1 MGLIFPN
8 NNNMYKQ
15 KLPRRIL
22 PLDMPQSG
30 VITVVYHPSVKMQ
43 TTYTISTDDGRAC
56 INGWDN
62 FVHEVRKVL
71 VIGQKVLM
79 LLFTGDHGLYLFVC
93 HIPMIKDE

>member
-1 MGLIFPN
+1 MGLIFSN
-8 NNNMYKQ
+8 NNSMYKQ

-22 PLDMPQSG
+22 PLDMPQFG
-30 VITVVYHPSVKMQ
+30 VIAIVYHPSVKMQ

-79 LLFTGDHGLYLFVC
+79 LLFTGDYGLYLFIR

>member
-1 MGLIFPN
+1 
-8 NNNMYKQ
+8 MYKQ

-30 VITVVYHPSVKMQ
+30 AITVVYHPSVQMN
-43 TTYTISTDDGRAC
+43 TTYTISADDGRAC

-62 FVHEVRKVL
+62 FVYEVRKEL

-79 LLFTGDHGLYLFVC
+79 LLYTGDHGLYLFVC
-93 HIPMIKDE
+93 HIPVIGDE